1 MTCTKGV
8 YVSLGGEGGEDTV
21 ILRSLETV
29 NVNGVDVLI
38 PYRQVSF
45 FVLIDNYSHQ

>member
-1 MTCTKGV
+1 MN
-8 YVSLGGEGGEDTV
+8 LGGKDAEDTV

-45 FVLIDNYSHQ
+45 LSLALFRLTILIE